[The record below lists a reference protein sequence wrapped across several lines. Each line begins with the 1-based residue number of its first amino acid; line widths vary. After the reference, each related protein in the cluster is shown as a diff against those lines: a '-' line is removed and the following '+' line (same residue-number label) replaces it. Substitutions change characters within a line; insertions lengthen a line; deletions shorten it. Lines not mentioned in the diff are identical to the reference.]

1 MLEEVLRYL
10 NNWFV
15 VPGGV
20 HTGTFTV
27 ENGGIVLPFLQ
38 NGQYFRIA
46 GSLFNDGV
54 YQYASD
60 GIALNEEKE
69 GAIMADETFE
79 GVIWALAIPKAVLHV
94 TKEIAGWNLKNGGP
108 AAYTSESFGG
118 YSYTRA
124 TNSRGVAAGWQ
135 DIFASQLS
143 AWKKPAG
150 SWQYAQP
157 NPHMTPTLPCKDN
170 PWR

>member
-38 NGQYFRIA
+38 NGQYFRVL
-46 GSLFNDGV
+46 GSVFNDGV
-54 YQYASD
+54 YQYPAYC
-60 GIALNEEKE
+60 
-69 GAIMADETFE
+69 MRDETFD
-79 GVIWALAIPKAVLHV
+79 GQVWALAVPQPLISMSG
-94 TKEIAGWNLKNGGP
+94 EIQSWQEKNGAAGP
-108 AAYTSESFGG
+108 YSSESFGG

-124 TNSRGVAAGWQ
+124 TNAQGAAVGWR
-135 DIFASQLS
+135 DVFAARLLP
-143 AWKKPAG
+143 WKKAAG
-150 SWQYAQP
+150 SWQYAEP
-157 NPHMTPTLPCKDN
+157 TPHMTPPLPCKDN